1 MKVGIKWKG
10 EELKYVDV
18 DDLTL
23 ENGITLGKY
32 IESVAGEISGLKSEL
47 AKQQA
52 INANMQTDIANT
64 KLENLKI
71 VEGLLR
77 R

>member
-32 IESVAGEISGLKSEL
+32 IESVAGEISGLKSII
-47 AKQQA
+47 ASQA
-52 INANMQTDIANT
+52 GIITNMQTDIANT